1 MMYIGE
7 ACRACN
13 SRGEISCGFRRRKP
27 CPVCRGRGWKLSR
40 METHLDSCGRLSL
53 DGDEWVLSTEEV
65 KMLDLPWKP
74 DEARPEDAA

>member
-1 MMYIGE
+1 
-7 ACRACN
+7 
-13 SRGEISCGFRRRKP
+13 
-27 CPVCRGRGWKLSR
+27 